1 LKTRESVV
9 LLLRIKD
16 MNNLE
21 KLDYD
26 YFWKVR
32 PQLVI
37 KELERYFDD
46 VYNVTYIN
54 DGAPSLEIN
63 ERLMLYLPTS
73 IRFNPDTEE
82 YNYYMIVDEYSE
94 ATRTVLT
101 IECPT
106 LDKAIDELREILNT

>member
-1 LKTRESVV
+1 
-9 LLLRIKD
+9 

-21 KLDYD
+21 KTDYD

-73 IRFNPDTEE
+73 IRTNPDTEE

-106 LDKAIDELREILNT
+106 LDRAIDELRELLNV

>member
-1 LKTRESVV
+1 
-9 LLLRIKD
+9 

-21 KLDYD
+21 KTDYD

-63 ERLMLYLPTS
+63 ERLTLYLPTS
-73 IRFNPDTEE
+73 TRFNPDTEE

-94 ATRTVLT
+94 APPCAVT
-101 IECPT
+101 IECDT
-106 LDKAIDELREILNT
+106 LDRAIDELRELLNL